1 VQVVVVRMQTMMKL
15 DEYHSSRCAPSI
27 LIILTIIASFGG
39 LLFGYD
45 TGVVGGA
52 LPLIAKDLALN
63 DDQQQWVVSSAVGG
77 AIIGSSISGV
87 LMDNVGRK
95 RVALLSSVIFVLG
108 AIVLSS
114 SDGFQSLL
122 LGMNSHQ
129 HHQHHHQRHQHQY
142 HQHHQHHHQLH
153 HQHHQHHQLL
163 LIVIILR

>member
-1 VQVVVVRMQTMMKL
+1 MILVVVRMQTVMKL

-95 RVALLSSVIFVLG
+95 RVALLSSLIFVLG

-122 LGMNSHQ
+122 LGINSHQ
-129 HHQHHHQRHQHQY
+129 HLSIINFSLSLFHREDHRGHCY
-142 HQHHQHHHQLH
+142 WE
-153 HQHHQHHQLL
+153 
-163 LIVIILR
+163 LIYVYAGICIRSSAI